1 MLSSRG
7 DHSFASVLEQVVEE
21 EKGLVDSPPVLLVI
35 LQQPFPQHAHR
46 FRESLVGEC
55 EGGDFLHLGSARTP
69 GVVICCLANLFGRMQ
84 YFLVLFMSIKKHY
97 LRLSFCIVH
106 NNIGGLVHKL
116 SNLE

>member
-1 MLSSRG
+1 MTSEVVNVLPSRG

-46 FRESLVGEC
+46 LRESLVGEC

-69 GVVICCLANLFGRMQ
+69 GVVICCLANLYGR
-84 YFLVLFMSIKKHY
+84 V
-97 LRLSFCIVH
+97 
-106 NNIGGLVHKL
+106 
-116 SNLE
+116 